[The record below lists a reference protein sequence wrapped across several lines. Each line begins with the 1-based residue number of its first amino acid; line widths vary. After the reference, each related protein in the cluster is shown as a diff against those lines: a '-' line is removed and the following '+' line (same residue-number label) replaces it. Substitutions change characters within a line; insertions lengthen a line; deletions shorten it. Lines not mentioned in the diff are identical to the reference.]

1 MKVVFSKP
9 LRLPTVQSSLKEV
22 SAATGLGMKVS
33 LILLPLSIVPG
44 TQQEPVKYG
53 AVGSE

>member
-9 LRLPTVQSSLKEV
+9 LRLPIIQSSLKEV

-33 LILLPLSIVPG
+33 LILLPLFIVPG
-44 TQQEPVKYG
+44 TQQNLLNMG
-53 AVGSE
+53 LMGSE

>member
-9 LRLPTVQSSLKEV
+9 LRLPTVQKFSEGGFCSNRFGNESVPL
-22 SAATGLGMKVS
+22 
-33 LILLPLSIVPG
+33 LLPLSIVPG

-53 AVGSE
+53 GSR

>member
-9 LRLPTVQSSLKEV
+9 LRLPTVQSSLKEI
-22 SAATGLGMKVS
+22 SATTGLGMKVS

-44 TQQEPVKYG
+44 TQQEPAKYG
-53 AVGSE
+53 VNQ